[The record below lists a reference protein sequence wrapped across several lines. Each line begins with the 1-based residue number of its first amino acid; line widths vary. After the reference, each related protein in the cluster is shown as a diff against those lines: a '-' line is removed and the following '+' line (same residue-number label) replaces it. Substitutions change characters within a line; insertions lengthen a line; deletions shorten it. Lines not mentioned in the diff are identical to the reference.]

1 MEGNSNLREKIGNQ
15 IKSARKS
22 SGYTL
27 KDLADKCDM
36 PLSTISKIENG
47 KWSVGIDM
55 LEKICNALNVT
66 VNIN

>member
-1 MEGNSNLREKIGNQ
+1 M
-15 IKSARKS
+15 
-22 SGYTL
+22 TL
-27 KDLADKCDM
+27 KDLADKYDM
-36 PLSTISKIENG
+36 PLSTISKVENG